1 MAERCN
7 SDQRSKIKR
16 ILRNAASICLA
27 PLMYPTRLCGSCV
40 THSWQLLHLSIN
52 ALIPTTN
59 HSPLEIM
66 SQPSS
71 SSASPFNFDSIFNSA
86 LDAYKKRT
94 KQDLTSH
101 PLLPTL
107 QACDSPDAVLT
118 VLQEQILAFSQSQN
132 ADERLT
138 KWLVPTV
145 NVLYGFSGA
154 LGEGV
159 SLVNIKTIPC

>member
-1 MAERCN
+1 MA
-7 SDQRSKIKR
+7 
-16 ILRNAASICLA
+16 
-27 PLMYPTRLCGSCV
+27 SCV
-40 THSWQLLHLSIN
+40 THSWQPLHLSID

-59 HSPLEIM
+59 HSPLGIM

-71 SSASPFNFDSIFNSA
+71 SSASPFTFDSIFNSA

-107 QACDSPDAVLT
+107 HACDSPSAVVA
-118 VLQEQILAFSQSQN
+118 VLQEQIPALTQSQN
-132 ADERLT
+132 ADDKFT

-159 SLVNIKTIPC
+159 SLVNIKTILC